1 MRGRVQAGHPA
12 PGETKR
18 SVCCSVV
25 TRGHSCPTAGRICV
39 EGQWPPS
46 PRDEDR
52 ERHLPTLGQCWQ
64 ITSRCL
70 FRPRLSHRLD
80 LVLQLSGFLLVP
92 SFPGTSPTSQ
102 EPAPAAVS
110 CAGSGRVGVCCSS
123 GRAGAGQDLGTRGRC
138 LHRQAELSVLAVMSQ
153 QDPPFFFSFP
163 FSMLL
168 ILYLAGRSQF
178 QTGGHSPFPQRCC
191 CCPGPSVAQSQRCS
205 LPSLALTRAGAGVSV
220 LVLHQGTAAQGPSLW
235 PFTGRSQHWETS
247 KQKPLDKLRASP
259 GGVGHP
265 SSAAPSLF
273 LGAQGGFGALPG
285 PHPGSGPA
293 AAACQAKGPRRGSCC
308 HRADG
313 ESFCLAFPRGDAITR
328 CCHPS
333 TQGFATAR
341 PAAGA
346 RPCSLL
352 LFHTTPAAP
361 GMAELP
367 RGRGEP
373 RPVCAGAWPR
383 GAARPWW
390 GLTCA
395 GLPLQLPPPTL

>member
-1 MRGRVQAGHPA
+1 MASLAQGRGQGTTSPHPGPVLANHKSLPLLTSAFTPPGPCAAAQWLSSCSLVPRNLSHIPRTSPSCGQLCWERLCWGLLLLWEGWSRAG
-12 PGETKR
+12 PGDQGKMSPPPGR
-18 SVCCSVV
+18 AVCADSDV
-25 TRGHSCPTAGRICV
+25 TAGSTFFFFPFPFLC
-39 EGQWPPS
+39 
-46 PRDEDR
+46 
-52 ERHLPTLGQCWQ
+52 
-64 ITSRCL
+64 CL
-70 FRPRLSHRLD
+70 FCILLGEADSRLVAALRFRRDAAAAWAPPWLSPGAAHPR
-80 LVLQLSGFLLVP
+80 G
-92 SFPGTSPTSQ
+92 
-102 EPAPAAVS
+102 
-110 CAGSGRVGVCCSS
+110 
-123 GRAGAGQDLGTRGRC
+123 
-138 LHRQAELSVLAVMSQ
+138 
-153 QDPPFFFSFP
+153 
-163 FSMLL
+163 
-168 ILYLAGRSQF
+168 
-178 QTGGHSPFPQRCC
+178 
-191 CCPGPSVAQSQRCS
+191 CS

-395 GLPLQLPPPTL
+395 GLSLHLPPPPAL